1 MSTQLGIYNEVL
13 LTLGAR
19 RINSLTQMDDQRVV
33 IDDFYSSVVAL
44 CLEQS
49 FWKFASRSVQLDY
62 DTGVTPAFG
71 FTYAFA
77 APDDFV
83 RTYLLSASPTF
94 DPPLLDY
101 QFEAGYWW
109 ANAST
114 IYLRYISNDASYG
127 LNLTSWPKSFEAYVV
142 ASLVTAC
149 RPRFPECP
157 IPIEGLVKQQKNAL
171 LLARSKDAMNEP
183 PRFPPTGSWVR
194 ARRYGSSNTPPDW
207 GGTTLV

>member
-1 MSTQLGIYNEVL
+1 MNGL
-13 LTLGAR
+13 LNGLLHR
-19 RINSLTQMDDQRVV
+19 
-33 IDDFYSSVVAL
+33 
-44 CLEQS
+44 
-49 FWKFASRSVQLDY
+49 K
-62 DTGVTPAFG
+62 
-71 FTYAFA
+71 A
-77 APDDFV
+77 ACGEKIGK
-83 RTYLLSASPTF
+83 SKS
-94 DPPLLDY
+94 
-101 QFEAGYWW
+101 
-109 ANAST
+109 
-114 IYLRYISNDASYG
+114 SYG